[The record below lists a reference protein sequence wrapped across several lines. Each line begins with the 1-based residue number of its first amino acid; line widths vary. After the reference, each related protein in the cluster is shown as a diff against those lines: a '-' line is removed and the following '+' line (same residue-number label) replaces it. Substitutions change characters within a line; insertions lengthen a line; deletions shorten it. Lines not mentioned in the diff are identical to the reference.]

1 MIEIIIWCIAAYLL
15 GSFPSSY
22 VITKLAKGID
32 IREHGSRNP
41 GATNVYRVAGLVPGI
56 LTFVADML
64 KGFIPVFL
72 AVRFADNGGAV
83 TAIVVGLSAIAG
95 HMWTVFLNFKGG
107 KGVATACGVFFALLP
122 LPALCA
128 FVTFWIVCLISRY
141 VSLSSIIAA
150 AVLPAVSFYAGE
162 PRPLSVFA
170 LGVALLVI
178 VKHKPNMVRLMNGT
192 EHRFGAKKPSD
203 NKETL
208 P

>member
-1 MIEIIIWCIAAYLL
+1 MIETILWCCGAYLL

-22 VITKLAKGID
+22 VITKLARGID

-41 GATNVYRVAGLVPGI
+41 GATNVYRVAGLAPGI

-72 AVRFADNGGAV
+72 AMHFAGAGHAV
-83 TAIVVGLSAIAG
+83 TAILVGLAAIAG

-128 FVTFWIVCLISRY
+128 FVTFWAVCLISRY

-150 AVLPAVSFYAGE
+150 VVLPATAFFFGS
-162 PRPLSVFA
+162 PRPLSIFA
-170 LGVALLVI
+170 LCIGVLVI

-192 EHRFGAKKPSD
+192 ELRFGAKKSSD
-203 NKETL
+203 NKEIQ